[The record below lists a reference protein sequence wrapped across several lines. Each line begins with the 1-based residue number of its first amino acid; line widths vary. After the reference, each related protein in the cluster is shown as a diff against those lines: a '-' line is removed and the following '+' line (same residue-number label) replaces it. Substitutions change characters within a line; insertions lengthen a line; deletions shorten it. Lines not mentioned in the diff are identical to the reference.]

1 MRYTELAE
9 RSKSNQYHPRPNSEG
24 AGRQKQAFHHSRTSL
39 GAAGHL
45 LHMGM
50 VAAPLIIGELIVDT
64 DKKWRAMRLVPVIGA
79 IASEGIWTYRLAQD
93 RRRDEEAHA
102 ALRDCEQNCMART

>member
-1 MRYTELAE
+1 MVYTELAE
-9 RSKSNQYHPRPNSEG
+9 RSKPSRYHPRSGGQG
-24 AGRQKQAFHHSRTSL
+24 APKQRQAFRHSHTSL

-50 VAAPLIIGELIVDT
+50 VAAPLIIGEVIQDS
-64 DKKWRAMRLVPVIGA
+64 DKRWRAMRLVPVIGA

-93 RRRDEEAHA
+93 RKREEESRK
-102 ALRDCEQNCMART
+102 ALQACEEGCMTRG